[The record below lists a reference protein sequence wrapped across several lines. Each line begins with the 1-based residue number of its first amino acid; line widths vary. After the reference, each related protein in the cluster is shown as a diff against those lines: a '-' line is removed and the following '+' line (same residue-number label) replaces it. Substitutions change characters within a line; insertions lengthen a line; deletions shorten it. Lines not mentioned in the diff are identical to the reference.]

1 MSDVFSPPPA
11 TVSEELDDSLA
22 DSPPSA
28 EALAAQKQEKRQLR
42 LQQNLR
48 FSDSFS
54 RSVPADVDSTVE
66 GGSSAGA
73 WDARLRDHMQAKQ
86 LVPPRPVMVTGV
98 AGSGKT
104 WISEKLAA
112 WGREKLRETV
122 LRGAEDAGVPVCVIH
137 HAVGATHV
145 SLRHTTL
152 LSLILSRLKET
163 FDIEK
168 ELPHGDQVE
177 NVTHTLA
184 EWAALAAERGPT
196 LLIVDGVTDL
206 QDYRDALRLSWL
218 PDPAAKGKYPFQVVV
233 TAAPESLAVD
243 SAQSMG
249 WAMWMITPP
258 SRVEAGEIVDGILTK
273 WGELPAKQ
281 PEWSAVR
288 QAIVDSVVPARPP
301 PNPRTATERPQR
313 GLDAGGRVWVG
324 RLSPRYMYVMLGE
337 LREEEGD
344 ARLTACN
351 EMVTPVS
358 SLSAQKPRKPEA
370 LPVQPYALFAAET
383 KPAVMESL
391 GVREGLGPS
400 DTQVLAELK
409 LRWDN
414 LGDGDR
420 QGFEKT
426 AADNTA
432 TNKAAQ
438 KPYETDLALW
448 HAKFVG
454 VAEIGGAAPGGHVVG
469 LYAQKIRRL
478 AEDSGFPKI
487 MKRVLGWLGVAR
499 IDTGEAGLARGEL
512 EGLLETTFGLD
523 GVDNGNAKCIAA
535 VMKSADP
542 LLRCL
547 STTDRTGAQTEV
559 KLASKCSLRDRQ
571 LREAVAKVC
580 MGEEG
585 VKEAELHYQLATY
598 FLDVVGAQPSLPGNA
613 SPELAETQ
621 AEEVYS
627 YSSSESRYVDL
638 AWHLRQANVK
648 AELRNIITEPMA
660 LHQFM
665 QQGSDAQYLQFCRF
679 CYERADAS
687 NGLGAAQYQSVIRQL
702 IAEIKSEREFPV
714 EVVESC
720 ARFCYL
726 SACYPQALEL
736 FKKCL
741 GRVSETME
749 AETVD
754 ILEAGWPGF
763 PNHTSPPVT
772 EEARAAANLKRVE
785 YMYEIAS
792 LHARNGEDVRK
803 GGTEQERHDEAEKL
817 LLGALDRLGVGT
829 RTESPRRPTPNIY
842 KPPPTPPKKKKRERA
857 PIVAHHSG
865 SMSSRGA
872 LSVGQ
877 SYESLKLIG
886 KVQQLLGL
894 LRMFQRK
901 YDDAL
906 RYAEEANKRRKAN
919 SEMVASAET
928 LNLCGSIY
936 TKQANAEM
944 DSPSEQEK
952 LLTRAQECFKE
963 SLELRR
969 SLLSQNHPDIAQS
982 LNSIGELYQQM
993 KNNDKA
999 VSYYQQAYDAYTAYF
1014 GEMHFRASYPL
1025 GPLASIAYS
1034 DGRKKEAVKWLSLKV
1049 DILSR
1054 VPGKKDE
1061 LSDLQDILQQW
1072 NAELGEATPGP
1083 RISSMPEEEL
1093 DELSESEGGGMAM
1106 VAAKM
1111 RFWDDLSRLLE
1122 ERGSMDKI
1130 AQTERDQLIDAMMK
1144 NVVVQAP
1151 KAEVKPKNDSIIVVN
1166 ENIEYHVHEVLG
1178 RGSFSKVFRGA
1189 YTAIAGGRRSAPWPA
1204 AIKRVDRA
1212 FFTSIER
1219 ERQALEANS
1228 HPNVVKIYGSMD
1240 SIAAD
1245 QEYAYLA
1252 LELCSTSLE
1261 MAVKEDK
1268 LPVDDLLEL
1277 CNQMVKGLEHLHGM
1291 GTSSGSSN
1299 SMDAHNQGFVHMDL
1313 HPGNVL
1319 LADGAPT
1326 ANGFSRP
1333 RPVLSDFGLSR
1344 TLGEDHGINTTMT
1357 HAGAGGWAA
1366 PEARVAGG
1374 APAASMTLPKA
1385 ADVFSLGCVL
1395 YFTLTQGDHPFGDR
1409 HQREANISR
1418 HTAEEDGEEFGV
1430 SEAVDTRDLSSPML
1444 TDCHRHLIEWM
1455 TRSDP
1460 FCRPDIGQVSRHP
1473 AFWSVDEQHSYL
1485 RGMHLRVNNTV
1496 QVRNGR
1502 SSQFAEVL
1510 MERATE
1516 ELGPGGWMSLL
1527 RVDTTE
1533 LKRTT
1538 SGGYE
1543 KTPSGG
1549 FDVEKLALDALST
1562 NFSAP
1567 LRPSSAGPTR
1577 PSSAGPSLAR
1587 TSSADTLGR
1596 QGSSDDGVF
1605 GLLGW
1610 IAAHRLP
1617 EDESDAALQDWWAGL
1632 VVRPFP
1638 WLLITV
1644 ATLDA
1649 EYSSAKTM
1657 VDISDAAPMVD
1668 PYLPP
1673 IVKEL
1678 KSRVR
1683 TKSHKNN
1690 GGETSDLAKIA
1701 SLDGESQVSS
1711 DTSMGSSGPSDM
1723 VNQELERCMIPVE
1736 DLEFVT
1742 WLDEGANGAVY
1753 RAVWRGREEVAVKTA
1768 KGEPDRI
1775 ENVIN
1780 DLKHEIVQCQR
1791 LNHVNIVQFLGAC
1804 RGSPPASMWAGE
1816 QLMLVNELMAISLFE
1831 QLFTLREKDKTVTW
1845 TAAVKWAHNIA
1856 CGMDHLHDKK
1866 LNHLD
1871 LKSGNVLLTGTV
1883 VTSKGKMMAG
1893 VQSTAKIADFGNLRR
1908 AVVQP
1913 TKTQKT
1919 MTLTRTTFYG
1929 EEEPPRKEDN
1939 GVPTRPTEQQ
1949 ALKLALK
1956 IAKAVNDPDPEEKD
1970 ATAEQLGLAALP
1982 EAAAFARI
1990 SQAYQAG
1997 EFGEGL
2003 SQGGEDSDTDGW
2015 NLGTPEWQAPE
2026 LLDGPKHI
2034 TPKADVY
2041 SFGMVMYEFLTM
2053 DRPYMG
2059 FPGWR
2064 DIVAGNFGPDLV
2076 AIWAMQGHRP
2086 SIPASCPQVWS
2097 ALMRECWSHK
2107 PSDRPTFREVAQR
2120 LKAIK
2125 ESGEARTWKAESMGR
2140 QPEAPVATKGPPAV
2154 PAAVKQ
2160 LAKGN
2165 GGGGNGGEMKV
2176 VQGVVRVVG
2185 AQVAVEV
2192 VPVVSATKR
2201 Q

>member
-1 MSDVFSPPPA
+1 MAAAFTSPPPA
-11 TVSEELDDSLA
+11 TVSEELDGMP

-28 EALAAQKQEKRQLR
+28 EALAAQQQQKRQLR

-54 RSVPADVDSTVE
+54 RSSVPADVVDTVE

-73 WDARLRDHMQAKQ
+73 WDARLCDHMQAKQ

-104 WISEKLAA
+104 WVSEKLAA

-122 LRGAEDAGVPVCVIH
+122 LRGAEDAAVPVCVIH
-137 HAVGATHV
+137 HVVGSTHV
-145 SLRHTTL
+145 SLRHTAL
-152 LSLILSRLKET
+152 LSQILSRLKAA
-163 FDIEK
+163 FGIEK

-177 NVTHTLA
+177 NVKHTLE
-184 EWAALAAERGPT
+184 EWAALAAARGPT

-206 QDYRDALRLSWL
+206 QDYRDTLRLSWL
-218 PDPAAKGKYPFQVVV
+218 PDPPAKGKYPFQVVV

-243 SAQSMG
+243 SAQSRG

-273 WGELPAKQ
+273 WGQLPAKQ

-313 GLDAGGRVWVG
+313 ALDAGGRVWVG
-324 RLSPRYMYVMLGE
+324 RLSPRYLYVMLGE
-337 LREEEGD
+337 LLGKEGD
-344 ARLTACN
+344 ARLTTCN
-351 EMVTPVS
+351 EMVTTVS
-358 SLSAQKPRKPEA
+358 SLSAQKPRKPDA
-370 LPVQPYALFAAET
+370 LPVQPYAIFAAET
-383 KPAVMESL
+383 KPVVMEGL
-391 GVREGLGPS
+391 GFREGLAPFHHDLS
-400 DTQVLAELK
+400 SASETQVAAELK

-426 AADNTA
+426 AAENTA

-438 KPYETDLALW
+438 KAYEADLALW
-448 HAKFVG
+448 HSKFVG

-469 LYAQKIRRL
+469 LYAQKIHRL
-478 AEDSGFPKI
+478 AEESGFPKI

-512 EGLLETTFGLD
+512 EGLLETTFDLD
-523 GVDNGNAKCIAA
+523 GVDAENVKCIAA
-535 VMKSADP
+535 VMKSADA
-542 LLRCL
+542 LLRWP
-547 STTDRTGAQTEV
+547 STADRDGTQTEV
-559 KLASKCSLRDRQ
+559 KLTSKCSLLDRQ

-598 FLDVVGAQPSLPGNA
+598 FLDVVGAQPSLPGQA
-613 SPELAETQ
+613 SP
-621 AEEVYS
+621 YS
-627 YSSSESRYVDL
+627 YRSSESRYVDL

-648 AELRNIITEPMA
+648 AELRNVITEPMA

-665 QQGSDAQYLQFCRF
+665 QPQQGSDQQYLQFCRF
-679 CYERADAS
+679 CYDRADAT
-687 NGLGAAQYQSVIRQL
+687 NGSGAAQYQSVIRQL

-714 EVVESC
+714 EVVDSC

-749 AETVD
+749 SETV
-754 ILEAGWPGF
+754 E
-763 PNHTSPPVT
+763 TEST

-817 LLGALDRLGVGT
+817 LLGALDRLGVGA

-842 KPPPTPPKKKKRERA
+842 KPPPTPPKKAKRKST
-857 PIVAHHSG
+857 PTVVHHNG

-872 LSVGQ
+872 LSSRGATVAQ
-877 SYESLKLIG
+877 SYESLQLIG
-886 KVQQLLGL
+886 KVQHMLGL

-906 RYAEEANKRRKAN
+906 RYAEEAIKRRKAN
-919 SEMVASAET
+919 SEMVASADT
-928 LNLCGSIY
+928 YNLCGSIY
-936 TKQANAEM
+936 MKQAKAEM

-952 LLTRAQECFKE
+952 LLKRAYDSFKE
-963 SLELRR
+963 SLQIRR
-969 SLLSQNHPDIAQS
+969 SLLSQNDPDIAQS

-1025 GPLASIAYS
+1025 SPLASIAYS
-1034 DGRKKEAVKWLSLKV
+1034 EGRKKEAVKWLKLKV

-1054 VPGKKDE
+1054 IPGKKDE
-1061 LSDLQDILQQW
+1061 LSGLQDKLQLW
-1072 NAELGEATPGP
+1072 MSELGEATPGP
-1083 RISSMPEEEL
+1083 RISSVPEEEL
-1093 DELSESEGGGMAM
+1093 DELSESEGGDMAM
-1106 VAAKM
+1106 VAAKV

-1144 NVVVQAP
+1144 NVVVQP
-1151 KAEVKPKNDSIIVVN
+1151 TKALVKPKNDSIIVVN
-1166 ENIEYHVHEVLG
+1166 ENIEYNVHEVLG
-1178 RGSFSKVFRGA
+1178 RGSFSKVFRGT
-1189 YTAIAGGRRSAPWPA
+1189 YTSIASGRRSAPWPA

-1212 FFTSIER
+1212 FFSSIER
-1219 ERQALEANS
+1219 ERLALEAKS

-1240 SIAAD
+1240 STTAD

-1277 CNQMVKGLEHLHGM
+1277 CHQMVQGLEHLHGM
-1291 GTSSGSSN
+1291 GASSGSGN

-1326 ANGFSRP
+1326 ANGFPRP

-1418 HTAEEDGEEFGV
+1418 HTADEDGEEFGRGDV
-1430 SEAVDTRDLSSPML
+1430 VDTRDLSSPML
-1444 TDCHRHLIEWM
+1444 TLAQWHLIEWM

-1460 FCRPDIGQVSRHP
+1460 FQRPDIGQVSRHP
-1473 AFWSVDEQHSYL
+1473 AFWSVGEQHAYL
-1485 RGMHLRVNNTV
+1485 HGMNLRLNNGV

-1510 MERATE
+1510 MERANE

-1533 LKRTT
+1533 LK
-1538 SGGYE
+1538 

-1549 FDVEKLALDALST
+1549 YQIEKLALDALSR
-1562 NFSAP
+1562 NISAP
-1567 LRPSSAGPTR
+1567 QRPSSAGPKRPSSAGPT
-1577 PSSAGPSLAR
+1577 LAR

-1596 QGSSDDGVF
+1596 QGSTDDGVF

-1610 IAAHRLP
+1610 IAAHRVP
-1617 EDESDAALQDWWAGL
+1617 DDESDAAVQDWWAGL
-1632 VVRPFP
+1632 VIRPFP

-1657 VDISDAAPMVD
+1657 VDINDAAPMVD

-1678 KSRVR
+1678 KTR
-1683 TKSHKNN
+1683 TRSKSHNN
-1690 GGETSDLAKIA
+1690 GGEKSDLVKIA
-1701 SLDGESQVSS
+1701 SLDSPQVSS
-1711 DTSMGSSGPSDM
+1711 GSSGPNDM
-1723 VNQELERCMIPVE
+1723 VDQELEQCMIPLE
-1736 DLEFVT
+1736 DLQFVT
-1742 WLDEGANGAVY
+1742 RLDE
-1753 RAVWRGREEVAVKTA
+1753 
-1768 KGEPDRI
+1768 
-1775 ENVIN
+1775 
-1780 DLKHEIVQCQR
+1780 
-1791 LNHVNIVQFLGAC
+1791 
-1804 RGSPPASMWAGE
+1804 
-1816 QLMLVNELMAISLFE
+1816 
-1831 QLFTLREKDKTVTW
+1831 
-1845 TAAVKWAHNIA
+1845 
-1856 CGMDHLHDKK
+1856 
-1866 LNHLD
+1866 
-1871 LKSGNVLLTGTV
+1871 
-1883 VTSKGKMMAG
+1883 
-1893 VQSTAKIADFGNLRR
+1893 
-1908 AVVQP
+1908 
-1913 TKTQKT
+1913 
-1919 MTLTRTTFYG
+1919 
-1929 EEEPPRKEDN
+1929 
-1939 GVPTRPTEQQ
+1939 
-1949 ALKLALK
+1949 
-1956 IAKAVNDPDPEEKD
+1956 
-1970 ATAEQLGLAALP
+1970 
-1982 EAAAFARI
+1982 
-1990 SQAYQAG
+1990 
-1997 EFGEGL
+1997 
-2003 SQGGEDSDTDGW
+2003 
-2015 NLGTPEWQAPE
+2015 
-2026 LLDGPKHI
+2026 
-2034 TPKADVY
+2034 
-2041 SFGMVMYEFLTM
+2041 
-2053 DRPYMG
+2053 
-2059 FPGWR
+2059 
-2064 DIVAGNFGPDLV
+2064 
-2076 AIWAMQGHRP
+2076 
-2086 SIPASCPQVWS
+2086 
-2097 ALMRECWSHK
+2097 
-2107 PSDRPTFREVAQR
+2107 
-2120 LKAIK
+2120 
-2125 ESGEARTWKAESMGR
+2125 
-2140 QPEAPVATKGPPAV
+2140 
-2154 PAAVKQ
+2154 
-2160 LAKGN
+2160 
-2165 GGGGNGGEMKV
+2165 
-2176 VQGVVRVVG
+2176 
-2185 AQVAVEV
+2185 
-2192 VPVVSATKR
+2192 
-2201 Q
+2201 